1 MIRLAH
7 AADLQLDGRALTAGT
22 LDLDRETGLN
32 RRLIDTAKCWEAFCA
47 GAIEATVDLVVVAGD
62 LFERPKPTP
71 TEYGALLGPLDR
83 VLDAGIPV
91 VMIPGNHDLPMSAKE
106 SDALEPLRG
115 RHDSLMIFSGPEVIR
130 LTLRSGQIL
139 QVAVL
144 PYPRRSAIALQL
156 ADLTVPLSQFGQR
169 MIRALEAIL
178 DAFRDELD
186 PTLPSILVVHPTVTG
201 AAFSEAQPNVPVEVP
216 SIGAEAFRGFTY
228 TAMGHI
234 HKRQTFSNASP
245 MDESFPYYA
254 HYPGS
259 MDRRDFGEEKEPKS
273 WDLVTLEEGP
283 GFPPSHLFRV
293 TKLEPQPLPARIF
306 RTLSPGDVRQLD
318 LEAADLARLLADQP
332 ILRVKGHVTPAEAEE
347 ILKITG
353 SWRVPVAN
361 ALEVE
366 RETRARDATMT
377 GDLSPDRA
385 LRAHL
390 EKSGYPPEEIFE
402 LLTLHQD
409 LAGSL

>member
-1 MIRLAH
+1 MIRIAH
-7 AADLQLDGRALTAGT
+7 CADLQLDGRALTAGT

-32 RRLIDTAKCWEAFCA
+32 RRLVDTAKCWEAFCA
-47 GAIEATVDLVVVAGD
+47 GAIDATVDLVIVAGD

-83 VLDAGIPV
+83 VLDAGMPV

-106 SDALEPLRG
+106 ADALEPLRG
-115 RHDSLMIFSGPEVIR
+115 RHDGLMIFSGPEVIR
-130 LTLRSGQIL
+130 LTLRSGQLL

-169 MIRALEAIL
+169 MIQALEAIL
-178 DAFRDELD
+178 DAFRAQLD
-186 PTLPSILVVHPTVTG
+186 PTLPSVLVAHPTVTG
-201 AAFSEAQPNVPVEVP
+201 SAISEAQPQVPVEVP

-228 TAMGHI
+228 SALGHI

-245 MDESFPYYA
+245 MDDRFPYFA

-259 MDRRDFGEEKEPKS
+259 MDRRDFGEEAEDKS
-273 WDLVTLEEGP
+273 WDLVTLS
-283 GFPPSHLFRV
+283 PSLKGWTV
-293 TKLEPQPLPARIF
+293 VSIEPQPLPARSF
-306 RTLSPGDVRQLD
+306 RTLSPHEVREFAEHPDILQHV
-318 LEAADLARLLADQP
+318 LATNP
-332 ILRVKGHVTPAEAEE
+332 ILRVKGQVTPEEAESV
-347 ILKITG
+347 LKITG
-353 SWRVPVAN
+353 SWGVPVAN

-377 GDLSPDRA
+377 GDLSPERA

-390 EKSGYPPEEIFE
+390 EKSGDVQDEIDA
-402 LLTLHQD
+402 LLALHQE
-409 LAGSL
+409 LIEN